1 MKERGEL
8 ARRLGQFDATCV
20 VIGAIIGVGIF
31 FSPGQIARTAGSAN
45 VALITWTAGALAALC
60 GALTFARLGR
70 LYPRAGGQYEILRDA
85 TGPFSG
91 YLCTVIHGTAII
103 PGSAAVIAIICAQNL
118 VTLVAGRE
126 ASAGEAA
133 VLAQALIWGVVL
145 ANCAGVRAGAGLQNF
160 TVVIKLLLLAA
171 IVGGAFLVTAPAAGA
186 ASAAGA
192 GGGALPSDTAGA
204 IGGGVL
210 GAVMAG
216 LIPAFF
222 AYGGWQQVLWM
233 AGEVRDAERKVPRAI
248 LIGMAVVVLIY
259 LAANWAYFT
268 LLGFEGVVHAKAL
281 AAEAMQRVSGDW
293 GARAVAAGVTISAL
307 GVLNAQFLAGP
318 RLIYAAARDGRFFS
332 AFAHVP
338 ARVQTPVASIL
349 GLGAVSSLLL
359 FLAGADGID
368 PLTAWVV
375 VPDAV
380 FMILTALALPLLA
393 RRRGELLGKWV
404 LIAVLLFVLVE
415 AAAVAGAVLNE
426 AVHAAAIAGLVWMGC
441 MALLWVVRFRR
452 NASV

>member
-1 MKERGEL
+1 MSERGEL

-20 VIGAIIGVGIF
+20 VIGAIVGVGIF
-31 FSPGQIARTAGSAN
+31 FSPGQIARTAGSTH
-45 VALITWTAGALAALC
+45 VALITWTAGAFAALC

-91 YLCTVIHGTAII
+91 YLCTVVHGTAII

-118 VTLVAGRE
+118 VTLVAGRD
-126 ASAGEAA
+126 AAPGEAA
-133 VLAQALIWGVVL
+133 LLAQALIWSVVI
-145 ANCAGVRAGAGLQNF
+145 ANCIGVRAGAGLQNV
-160 TVVIKLLLLAA
+160 TVVIKLLLLVA
-171 IVGGAFLVTAPAAGA
+171 IVGGAMLVASPDAAGA
-186 ASAAGA
+186 TVTGGVASA
-192 GGGALPSDTAGA
+192 PGA

-259 LAANWAYFT
+259 LAANWAYFA

-281 AAEAMQRVSGDW
+281 AAEAMQRVAGEW
-293 GARAVAAGVTISAL
+293 GARLVAAGVTISAL
-307 GVLNAQFLAGP
+307 GVLNAQFLTGP

-332 AFAHVP
+332 TFAHVP

-359 FLAGADGID
+359 LLAGADGID

-393 RRRGELLGKWV
+393 RRRGEKLGKWV
-404 LIAVLLFVLVE
+404 LAATLLFVLVE
-415 AAAVAGAVLNE
+415 GAAISGAVLNE
-426 AVHAAAIAGLVWMGC
+426 AVHAAALAGLVWMGC
-441 MALLWVVRFRR
+441 MALLWVVRFRC
-452 NASV
+452 NAPR

>member
-1 MKERGEL
+1 MSERGEL

-20 VIGAIIGVGIF
+20 VIGAIVGVGIF
-31 FSPGQIARTAGSAN
+31 FSPGQIARTAGSTH
-45 VALITWTAGALAALC
+45 VALITWTAGAFAALC
-60 GALTFARLGR
+60 GAITFARLGR

-91 YLCTVIHGTAII
+91 YLCTVVHGTAII
-103 PGSAAVIAIICAQNL
+103 PGSAAVIALICAENL
-118 VTLVAGRE
+118 VTLVAGRD
-126 ASAGEAA
+126 AAPGEAA
-133 VLAQALIWGVVL
+133 LLAQALIWSVVI
-145 ANCAGVRAGAGLQNF
+145 ANCVGVRTGAGVQNV
-160 TVVIKLLLLAA
+160 TVIIKLLLLAA
-171 IVGGAFLVTAPAAGA
+171 IVGGAVFL
-186 ASAAGA
+186 ASAEQAGVTTVSSA
-192 GGGALPSDTAGA
+192 APEPGA

-259 LAANWAYFT
+259 LAANWAYFE

-281 AAEAMQRVSGDW
+281 AAEAMQRVAGGW
-293 GARAVAAGVTISAL
+293 GARVVAAGVTISAL
-307 GVLNAQFLAGP
+307 GVLNAQFLTGP

-332 AFAHVP
+332 TFAHVP
-338 ARVQTPVASIL
+338 TRVQTPVASIL
-349 GLGAVSSLLL
+349 GLGAASSVLLL
-359 FLAGADGID
+359 LAGADGID

-393 RRRGELLGKWV
+393 RRRGESLGKWV
-404 LIAVLLFVLVE
+404 LAATVLFVLVE
-415 AAAVAGAVLNE
+415 GAAITGAVLNE
-426 AVHAAAIAGLVWMGC
+426 AVHAAALAGLVWMGC

-452 NASV
+452 SAPR